1 MKRFMVCAGQ
11 YALLAIVVLFADS
24 SSAAPAADLVGNDP
38 HPVGHTGSS
47 AEPAIDWHEDFDAG
61 WRAAKQSGRPM
72 VIFITSRRCRY
83 CDAMKRDTWTDGTI
97 RSRLKNGFVAIRLS
111 PDRNADIL
119 RRIHVPAYPTTLIG
133 HPDGKVLAHKVGYQP
148 PGALHQLLGAADQSA
163 N

>member
-1 MKRFMVCAGQ
+1 MKRFMVCTGQ
-11 YALLAIVVLFADS
+11 YALLAIVVLFAVS
-24 SSAAPAADLVGNDP
+24 HCTAHAADLVGNYP
-38 HPVGHTGSS
+38 HPVGHTVSS
-47 AEPAIDWHEDFDAG
+47 AESAIQWHEDLDAG

-72 VIFITSRRCRY
+72 VIFITSSRCRY

-111 PDRNADIL
+111 PDRNAEVL
-119 RRIHVPAYPTTLIG
+119 RRIDVPAYPTTLIG